1 MFATKCFFVIVGT
14 AALAAAQ
21 DRQQPPFTIQS
32 QVAAPSAQASG
43 TSPRPVQQQTTP
55 PPSNY
60 VLGPD
65 DEIFISALHVP
76 EIPQTPI
83 RLDPEGA
90 VNLPLAGRVKL
101 AGLTTTQAEARLTD
115 LLKEYVKDPAVSVRI
130 SQMHSQP
137 VSVLGEVRQPGVFQ
151 LQGRKTLAEMIA
163 QAGGLAP
170 EAGYV
175 VKITRKTQWG
185 SIPVL
190 GNKKDSTGQYYVA
203 EVSLSSLMDAHA
215 PGDNILICPDDVLT
229 VPRASLVYVI
239 GEVHKPGGFVLHDRG
254 GVSVLKALSL
264 SEGLSRTAALSG
276 ARIIRDTPGGN
287 GRRQIPLD
295 LKKILEGKAEDPQLA
310 PDDILFVPNSTAKS
324 VLMRGAEAAVQAAT
338 GAAIW
343 RL

>member
-1 MFATKCFFVIVGT
+1 MFAMKLFSAMLGC
-14 AALAAAQ
+14 AALLTGAASAQ
-21 DRQQPPFTIQS
+21 QQPPPFTIQRQGAQS
-32 QVAAPSAQASG
+32 PAAAPA
-43 TSPRPVQQQTTP
+43 
-55 PPSNY
+55 SNY

-65 DEIFISALHVP
+65 DEIFIAALHVP
-76 EIPQTPI
+76 EIAQTPI
-83 RLDPEGA
+83 RLDSEGA
-90 VNLPLAGRVKL
+90 VNLPMAGRVKL
-101 AGLTTTQAEARLTD
+101 AGLTTSQAEARLTD
-115 LLKEYVKDPAVSVRI
+115 LLKEYVKDPEVSVRVA
-130 SQMHSQP
+130 QMHSQP

-151 LQGRKTLAEMIA
+151 LQGKKTLAEIIA

-170 EAGYV
+170 EAGYA

-185 SIPVL
+185 MIPVL
-190 GNKKDSTGQYYVA
+190 GNKKDVSGQYYVA
-203 EVSLSSLMDAHA
+203 EVGLASFMDAHA
-215 PGDNILICPDDVLT
+215 PGDNILVCPDDVIT

-239 GEVHKPGGFVLHDRG
+239 GEVRKPGGFALHDRG

-276 ARIIRDTPGGN
+276 ARIIRNAPGGN
-287 GRRQIPLD
+287 GRRQIALD